1 MTRPHWNSLLRIRL
15 QPVLSINRGSDYN
28 IIPELIIN
36 KVSDYG
42 RTSTACNSEITR
54 TLKHDT
60 TVDDASECAAVQ
72 TISFCFISLF
82 LPSALPASIFC
93 GIWHS
98 DSTSVQ
104 SFCAPLSILPLSC
117 LLVCCLISSSLW
129 FPLLGADIVLA
140 HSPAHQSRACG
151 IDEHRKAPPLQMSV
165 KSLFHPVLLSLSS
178 SFLVSCE
185 HLALR
190 LVVDTAS
197 CIFLHFAQ
205 IPSDQWFALS
215 GSWSVSNNHVDLEFS
230 FHFTVRSSSTQCAT
244 YNPLFGLTPF
254 SSHLVS

>member
-60 TVDDASECAAVQ
+60 TVYDASECAAVQ

-129 FPLLGADIVLA
+129 FPLLGKLSWPTALPINLEPVALMNTGRL
-140 HSPAHQSRACG
+140 HPYKC
-151 IDEHRKAPPLQMSV
+151 LWN
-165 KSLFHPVLLSLSS
+165 HPVLLSLSS